1 MWDALG
7 WSPTMCGGAQPGPIS
22 CKVPPWILGH
32 GVGFTKAL
40 SLEGVFSTQER
51 RRERLILY

>member
-1 MWDALG
+1 MRWD
-7 WSPTMCGGAQPGPIS
+7 GARR
-22 CKVPPWILGH
+22 
-32 GVGFTKAL
+32 GVGGSARASELCGATVVLGRGVGITKAL

>member
-1 MWDALG
+1 MLWDGAQQ
-7 WSPTMCGGAQPGPIS
+7 CVGGAQPGPIS

-32 GVGFTKAL
+32 GVGITKAL